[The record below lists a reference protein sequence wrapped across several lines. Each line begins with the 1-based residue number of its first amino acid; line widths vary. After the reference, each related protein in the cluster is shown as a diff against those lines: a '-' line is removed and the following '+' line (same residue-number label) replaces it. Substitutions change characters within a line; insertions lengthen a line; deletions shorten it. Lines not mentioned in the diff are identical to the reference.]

1 MKNGKDFQKWLEEQE
16 QKRQAE
22 KVKQL
27 EQMRIEKQKLEK
39 EKAKKANFLKIR
51 QENKKEIVK
60 VRQPNQKVGYGV
72 ANGKLR
78 AFYDWS
84 TPPAPSFINKEEWKS

>member
-16 QKRQAE
+16 QKRLAE
-22 KVKQL
+22 KAKQL
-27 EQMRIEKQKLEK
+27 EQMRIEKQKLEE

-51 QENKKEIVK
+51 QENMKKIH
-60 VRQPNQKVGYGV
+60 VRQPSQKIGYGV

-84 TPPAPSFINKEEWKS
+84 TSPAPSFINKDEWKS